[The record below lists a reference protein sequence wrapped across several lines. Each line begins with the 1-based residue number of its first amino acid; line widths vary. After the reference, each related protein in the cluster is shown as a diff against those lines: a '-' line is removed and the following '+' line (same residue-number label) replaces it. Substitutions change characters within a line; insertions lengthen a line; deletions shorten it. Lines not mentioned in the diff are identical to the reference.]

1 MFETIT
7 KSYADIKQ
15 IWSEE
20 LRHMIIINL
29 Q

>member
-1 MFETIT
+1 MFVTIT
-7 KSYADIKQ
+7 KSYVDMKQ